1 MSSEETR
8 TTTGYLPPS
17 GGGTGLLVVVH
28 APQQQRRL
36 LGAYLALASAEV
48 TLGRDASCDLV
59 LDADDV
65 SRRHARVRAAGHGHQ
80 VEDLGSTN
88 GTFVGGAPVTS
99 RELVAGDLIRL
110 GSIMVK
116 YLAGGDPEVLYVAEL
131 KRLADE
137 DPLTGMAHR
146 GAFEEALAREVARA
160 RRHGNPLALAIL
172 DVDHFKSVND
182 RFGHLAGDMVL
193 RELADLVQ
201 PLVRAEQLL
210 ARVGGEELALLL
222 PDVPLEK
229 AALFAEK
236 VRRLVEAHVSVFHG
250 QRISVTVSIGIAAL
264 EPGDLAGEALL
275 ARADARLY
283 QAKREG
289 RNRVS
294 Y

>member
-1 MSSEETR
+1 MSTDETR
-8 TTTGYLPPS
+8 ITGYKPPS
-17 GGGTGLLVVVH
+17 GEGSGWLVVVH
-28 APQQQRRL
+28 ARHPQRRL
-36 LGAYLALASAEV
+36 LGAHLPLERGEV
-48 TLGRDASCDLV
+48 TLGRDAGCDLV

-65 SRRHARVRAAGHGHQ
+65 SRQHARVRAVGLGHQ

-88 GTFVGGAPVTS
+88 GTFVGGARVTS
-99 RELVAGDLIRL
+99 RALVAGDLIRL
-110 GSIMVK
+110 GSVVVK
-116 YLAGGDPEVLYVAEL
+116 YLAGDDPEALYVAEL
-131 KRLADE
+131 KRLAQE
-137 DPLTGMAHR
+137 DPLTGIAHR
-146 GAFEEALAREVARA
+146 GAFEDALEREVARA

-182 RFGHLAGDMVL
+182 RYGHLAGDLVL

-210 ARVGGEELALLL
+210 ARLGGEELALLL

-236 VRRLVEAHVSVFHG
+236 VRHLIEAHASLFHE

-264 EPGDLAGEALL
+264 EPGDLTPEALL

-289 RNRVS
+289 RNRVAW
-294 Y
+294 